1 MRWTTFLVIVA
12 ALSGCASDSRPL
24 ARHEYKR
31 VLMGVQARIVLY
43 APEVQQAAVQ
53 TAVREAFQRIADL
66 EAVMS
71 DYRRDSE
78 AMKLCAQAGE
88 GLQPVSDDLLDI
100 VNRSLHYN
108 ALSGGAFDVTVGP
121 LTRLWRAAGK
131 AGNHRPRQ
139 DQVEVARALVGSQ
152 MIEVDPFARQ
162 IGLAKSGMH
171 LDFGGIGK
179 GYACDAAAA
188 VLAGNGLERCLIDMG
203 GDLLAGAAPP
213 GKAGWRIALG
223 GRRGVIHLV
232 RRAVATSG
240 DTERFVEVD
249 GVRYSHI
256 VDPKTGMGLT
266 DRSRVTVVARTAT
279 AADALASAV
288 SVLGEEAG
296 LALIEKRQQAEVMIE
311 WVTDSRIRR
320 VRSRRFPPRVSF

>member
-12 ALSGCASDSRPL
+12 ALSGCASDSRPP

-53 TAVREAFQRIADL
+53 SAVREAFQRIADL

-100 VNRSLHYN
+100 VNRSLHYD

-131 AGNHRPRQ
+131 AGNRPRQ
-139 DQVEVARALVGSQ
+139 DQVEAARALVGSGL
-152 MIEVDPFARQ
+152 IEVDPWVRQ
-162 IGLAKSGMH
+162 IGLAKPGMH

-188 VLAGNGLERCLIDMG
+188 VLTGHGLERCLIDMG
-203 GDLLAGAAPP
+203 GDLLVGAAPP

-223 GRRGVIHLV
+223 GTRGVIHLV
-232 RRAVATSG
+232 RGAVATSG

-256 VDPKTGMGLT
+256 VDPETGMGLT

-296 LALIEKRQQAEVMIE
+296 LALIEKQPRSEVMIE
-311 WVTDSRIRR
+311 WVTDSKIRR
-320 VRSRRFPPRVSF
+320 VRSRKFPPRISF